1 VVGEMGRGKVE
12 REGEGEREVDEGPVS
27 QENRQASVSLCLIVG
42 LFCGLLG
49 IFCGITGLARSRSL
63 ALTRALSRSLSRARA
78 LSRMYIY
85 THMFTP
91 GRRETNDGRRHISNT
106 LATH

>member
-1 VVGEMGRGKVE
+1 MVGEMGRGKVE

-27 QENRQASVSLCLIVG
+27 QENRQASVSFCLIVG